1 VRAEAI
7 SCRNVEIASAA
18 CGRLAM
24 TVEAPLPVIDIH
36 THCASRPTSDR
47 FGVAEAMRGT
57 PAGRN
62 MVTNYR
68 GLPAVAYHEMTDF
81 DLQQE
86 VSARAGLTH
95 RILSNPFP
103 AETWTAV
110 SSAPALDIVRFVND
124 QIAALVDRAPNLWGL
139 GTLNPLD
146 RDYIAEGERCLGP
159 LGFKGLLITT
169 SWHGRF
175 IDGEESFPFWEWAE
189 HAQVPL
195 FIHPP
200 RVPIGHDQQMDQY
213 KLDELVG
220 RPFDT
225 AMALARMILSGLFDR
240 FPRLKIVVA
249 HMGGGLLPVMG
260 RLDFGWRLGCDGMPE
275 RAVIRCARRPTEYLK
290 LLHVDTM
297 GFWAPHVREA
307 IEVFGADRVMLGTD
321 YGPVPID
328 PREHVEI
335 VTGLAISAA
344 DKEKILW
351 RNAAGFFGLGDLE

>member
-1 VRAEAI
+1 MPI
-7 SCRNVEIASAA
+7 
-18 CGRLAM
+18 
-24 TVEAPLPVIDIH
+24 IDIH
-36 THCASRPTSDR
+36 THCSPSVGGDP
-47 FGVAEAMRGT
+47 FGVAAVMRGT
-57 PAGRN
+57 PIGRN
-62 MVTNYR
+62 AVTNFR
-68 GLPAVAYHEMTDF
+68 GLPAVSYHDMYDF

-86 VSARAGLTH
+86 VCAKAGITGRL
-95 RILSNPFP
+95 ISVPFA
-103 AETWTAV
+103 AEGISWASRTPTI
-110 SSAPALDIVRFVND
+110 DIVRSVND
-124 QIAALVDRAPNLWGL
+124 QIAETVSRSPKNWGL

-146 RDYIAEGERCLGP
+146 AAQVAEGERCLRA
-159 LGFKGLLITT
+159 LGFKGLLICS

-175 IDGEESFPFWEWAE
+175 LDGEDAFAFWEWA
-189 HAQVPL
+189 QDRQTPV

-225 AMALARMILSGLFDR
+225 AMALARLILAGVFDR

-260 RLDFGWRLGCDGMPE
+260 RLDFGWRLGCEGMPE
-275 RAVIRCARRPTEYLK
+275 RAVIRCKERPSSYLARLC
-290 LLHVDTM
+290 VDTM

-307 IEVFGADRVMLGTD
+307 IEVFGAERVMFGTD

-328 PREHVEI
+328 PKEHVDI
-335 VTGLAISAA
+335 VNGLAIPAA

-351 RNAAGFFGLGDLE
+351 RNAAEFFNLDVAG